1 MADGLAPW
9 LVLIGLG
16 AFHGINPAM
25 GWLFAV
31 ALGMHRG
38 SRRVVALALVPIVL
52 GHAAAIALALALLV
66 AAGAVIEAAVLNA
79 LAGGFLI
86 AWGLYHLW
94 RGHRQRVRFGLTT
107 GLAGLAVWSFVM
119 ASAHGA
125 GLMLAPVL
133 LEGPIGHSHHG
144 QGAPLG
150 ESLGMAL
157 AAVGVHSLAMAVTTA
172 LVALV
177 VYEWIGLGVLRRA
190 WFNVDRLWAGALIA
204 AGILLFVL

>member
-1 MADGLAPW
+1 MIDGLAPW

-66 AAGAVIEAAVLNA
+66 AAGAVIQAAVLNA

-86 AWGLYHLW
+86 AWGIYHLW

-107 GLAGLAVWSFVM
+107 GLAGLAAWSFLM

-125 GLMLAPVL
+125 GLMLAPVI
-133 LEGPIGHSHHG
+133 LEGSIGHSHHG
-144 QGAPLG
+144 HHPSLAG
-150 ESLGMAL
+150 SLGVAM
-157 AAVGVHSLAMAVTTA
+157 AAVGVHTLAMAVTTA
-172 LVALV
+172 AVALA
-177 VYEWIGLGVLRRA
+177 VYEWVGLAVLRRA
-190 WFNVDRLWAGALIA
+190 WFNVDRLWAAALIA
-204 AGILLFVL
+204 AGLLLLVL